1 MTERH
6 TTVGEHVFETN
17 GYFDR
22 FGLARRRGQ
31 MPKDTLLIPI
41 KDKETVAVKA
51 LEIEAKKTTPP
62 PRYNEATLLSA
73 MEGAGNWWKTK
84 NYGKPSVL
92 AVWAHRQRAPP
103 SLKGWCANGICCGR
117 DETFIPPP
125 KAQSLVRLLR
135 ALKIEA
141 LILPETTGDWEY
153 RRATNRAKRKKIERI
168 LCRKYAN

>member
-17 GYFDR
+17 GRILTDLGWR
-22 FGLARRRGQ
+22 AAAGQ

-73 MEGAGNWWKTK
+73 MEARQIGGRRRITGSHACSRFGHTGN
-84 NYGKPSVL
+84 
-92 AVWAHRQRAPP
+92 A
-103 SLKGWCANGICCGR
+103 
-117 DETFIPPP
+117 
-125 KAQSLVRLLR
+125 RLHH
-135 ALKIEA
+135 
-141 LILPETTGDWEY
+141 
-153 RRATNRAKRKKIERI
+153 
-168 LCRKYAN
+168 